1 MKTVFNDTAKVAHIW
16 AHQTQSTARYR
27 DNFRCDGAL
36 LFSYST
42 RVGHM
47 IRRPGRDKNH
57 IGERVAFLT
66 SENYSMTT
74 NRHMGDAWQATQHME
89 RYSIPDLDNL
99 SPSLAVLAPGFEAD
113 GGRST
118 RKAIRAYH
126 AATDDNGGRWRDGWQ
141 YVEAARAVE
150 KWIGDNVAAI
160 LASATAEPDSWRATG
175 TLREAAELIGAMA
188 GFTVREVTSIIDKAA
203 KADAKRKADA
213 EKREH
218 ARRLAEGKA
227 LVAMS
232 DSDFA
237 ATFPRDGT
245 RTGKDDYHA
254 KEGAEFA
261 KRLARLHKASK
272 AAGLTTRTAELW
284 RKVKLY
290 RAHLAGRD
298 ERIIAA
304 YRAEL
309 AADVRAWRNGGP
321 RPGLHRYSGRF
332 PAIARAIQL
341 SEAREYAERH
351 AAAYQAWLAG
361 GARPS
366 PHNYEADSAERAA
379 ILESIKAD
387 RLAFLAR
394 FAIWQRGEGERPAD
408 LARDA
413 IPYYGA
419 DDYAAINEARAAI
432 KADADREARE
442 AREAAERER
451 ERERF
456 AKAQEF
462 RRAWLAGERE
472 RGTSADGGR
481 LSDELGG
488 SLIRARDVERDAS
501 GAIVGGLLETSHG
514 ADVPLIHA
522 IKAFRFVKLVRERGE
537 TWRRNG
543 RTIRVGHYQIDAI
556 DAGGFTAG
564 CHRINWG
571 EIERLAREIERLARE
586 LGVLDAPADD
596 SAVIQSAHA

>member
-16 AHQTQSTARYR
+16 AHQTQPAARYR

-42 RVGHM
+42 RVGH
-47 IRRPGRDKNH
+47 IVRRPGRDKNH
-57 IGERVAFLT
+57 IGELVAFLT
-66 SENYSMTT
+66 AETYSVITS
-74 NRHMGDAWQATQHME
+74 RHMGDAWQATWHME
-89 RYSIPDLDNL
+89 RYALPDLDNL
-99 SPSLAVLAPGFEAD
+99 SPTLATLARNFDTD
-113 GGRST
+113 GGKGA
-118 RKAIRAYH
+118 RKAIRAYE
-126 AATDDNGGRWRDGWQ
+126 AAGDDNGGRWRDGWQ

-227 LVAMS
+227 LAAMS

-254 KEGAEFA
+254 KEGAAFA

-298 ERIIAA
+298 GRIIAA

-309 AADVRAWRNGGP
+309 AADVRAWRAGGN
-321 RPGLHRYSGRF
+321 RPDAYRYSRF
-332 PAIARAIQL
+332 PAIRGALERSQAA
-341 SEAREYAERH
+341 EFAERH
-351 AAAYQAWLAG
+351 AAAYQAWLDG
-361 GARPS
+361 GPRPS
-366 PHNYEADSAERAA
+366 FNSYPVDSAEREAIKAA
-379 ILESIKAD
+379 IGAD
-387 RLAFLAR
+387 RVAFLAR
-394 FAIWQRGEGERPAD
+394 FAMWQRGEGERPAD

-413 IPYYGA
+413 IPSYGA
-419 DDYAAINEARAAI
+419 DHYAAINEARAAI

-462 RRAWLAGERE
+462 RRQWLAGERE

-514 ADVPLIHA
+514 ADVPLPHA
-522 IKAFRFVKLVRERGE
+522 VKAFRFVKLIRERGE
-537 TWRRNG
+537 TWRKNG

-571 EIERLAREIERLARE
+571 EIERLARE

>member
-16 AHQTQSTARYR
+16 AHQTQPTARYR

-42 RVGHM
+42 RVGH
-47 IRRPGRDKNH
+47 IVRRPDNGNR

-66 SENYSMTT
+66 AETYSVTT
-74 NRHMGDAWQATQHME
+74 SRHMGDAWQATRHME
-89 RYSIPDLDNL
+89 RYALPDLDNL
-99 SPSLAVLAPGFEAD
+99 SPTLATLARNFDTD
-113 GGRST
+113 GGKGA

-227 LVAMS
+227 LAAMS

-254 KEGAEFA
+254 KEGAQFA

-298 ERIIAA
+298 ARIVAA

-309 AADVRAWRNGGP
+309 AADVRAWRAGGA
-321 RPGLHRYSGRF
+321 RPDAYKFARF
-332 PAIARAIQL
+332 PAIKRALEL
-341 SEAREYAERH
+341 SQAREFAERH
-351 AAAYQAWLAG
+351 AAAYAAWQAG
-361 GARPS
+361 EGPRPS
-366 PHNYEADSAERAA
+366 ASSYETDSAERAA
-379 ILESIKAD
+379 ILAAIAAD
-387 RLAFLAR
+387 RLAFLTR
-394 FAIWQRGEGERPAD
+394 FAMWQRGEGERPAM
-408 LARDA
+408 LASDA
-413 IPYYGA
+413 MPGYSSDAESEYRKTSDASALVRA
-419 DDYAAINEARAAI
+419 DVEREKRERAEA
-432 KADADREARE
+432 EA
-442 AREAAERER
+442 RER

-456 AKAQEF
+456 ERAAEF

-472 RGTSADGGR
+472 RGYSMDGGR
-481 LSDELGG
+481 LSDETGG
-488 SLIRARDVERDAS
+488 ALIRATGVERDAS

-514 ADVPLIHA
+514 ADVPLAHA
-522 IKAFRFVKLVRERGE
+522 VKAFRFVKLVRERGE

-571 EIERLAREIERLARE
+571 EIERLARE

>member
-42 RVGHM
+42 RVGH
-47 IRRPGRDKNH
+47 IVRRPGKGNQ

-66 SENYSMTT
+66 GETYSVTT
-74 NRHMGDAWQATQHME
+74 SRHMGDAWQATRGME
-89 RYSIPDLDNL
+89 RYALPDLDNL
-99 SPSLAVLAPGFEAD
+99 SPTLATLARNFDTD
-113 GGRST
+113 GGKGA

-141 YVEAARAVE
+141 YVEAARAVT

-160 LASATAEPDSWRATG
+160 LASGGPAEPDSWRATG

-188 GFTVREVTSIIDKAA
+188 GFTLREVTSIIDKAA

-218 ARRLAEGKA
+218 ARRLAEGRELA
-227 LVAMS
+227 AMS

-245 RTGKDDYHA
+245 RTGADDYHA
-254 KEGAEFA
+254 KEGAQFA

-298 ERIIAA
+298 ARIIAA

-309 AADVRAWRNGGP
+309 AADVRAWRAGGA
-321 RPGLHRYSGRF
+321 RPDAYKFARF
-332 PAIARAIQL
+332 PAIKAALERSQ
-341 SEAREYAERH
+341 AREFAERH
-351 AAAYQAWLAG
+351 AAAFAAWQMG
-361 GARPS
+361 DGPRPS
-366 PHNYEADSAERAA
+366 ASSYETDSAERAA
-379 ILESIKAD
+379 ILAAIATD
-387 RLAFLAR
+387 RAAFRVA
-394 FAIWQRGEGERPAD
+394 FDAWQAGDGPRPAAFASD
-408 LARDA
+408 VM
-413 IPYYGA
+413 PGYGT
-419 DDYAAINEARAAI
+419 DDYQYFSDAGRAIRA
-432 KADADREARE
+432 DVEREQRE

-456 AKAQEF
+456 ARAAEF

-472 RGTSADGGR
+472 RGYSADGGR
-481 LSDELGG
+481 LSDETGG
-488 SLIRARDVERDAS
+488 ALIRATGVERDAS

-514 ADVPLIHA
+514 ADVPLEHA
-522 IKAFRFVKLVRERGE
+522 VKAFRFVKLVRERGE
-537 TWRRNG
+537 TWRKNG

-571 EIERLAREIERLARE
+571 EIERLARE
-586 LGVLDAPADD
+586 LGVLDVPADD

>member
-16 AHQTQSTARYR
+16 AHQTQPTARYR

-42 RVGHM
+42 RVGH
-47 IRRPGRDKNH
+47 IVRRPGRDKNH
-57 IGERVAFLT
+57 IGELVAFLT
-66 SENYSMTT
+66 AETYSVTT
-74 NRHMGDAWQATQHME
+74 SRHMGDAWQATRHME
-89 RYSIPDLDNL
+89 RYAMPDLDNL
-99 SPSLAVLAPGFEAD
+99 SPTLATLARNFEID
-113 GGRST
+113 GGKGA

-141 YVEAARAVE
+141 YVEAARAVT

-188 GFTVREVTSIIDKAA
+188 GFTPGEVTSIIDKAA

-213 EKREH
+213 VKREH
-218 ARRLAEGKA
+218 AARLAEGRELA
-227 LVAMS
+227 AMS

-245 RTGKDDYHA
+245 RTGADDYHA
-254 KEGAEFA
+254 KEGAAFA

-298 ERIIAA
+298 ARIIAA

-309 AADVRAWRNGGP
+309 AADVRAWRAGGA
-321 RPGLHRYSGRF
+321 RPDAYKFNRF
-332 PAIARAIQL
+332 PAIKAALERSQ
-341 SEAREYAERH
+341 AREWAERH
-351 AAAYQAWLAG
+351 AAEFAAWQAG
-361 GARPS
+361 EGKRPS
-366 PHNYEADSAERAA
+366 ATSHEKDSPEFAA
-379 ILESIKAD
+379 IVASIAAD
-387 RLAFLAR
+387 RLAFLTR
-394 FAIWQRGEGERPAD
+394 FAMWQRGEGERPAI
-408 LARDA
+408 LASDA
-413 IPYYGA
+413 MPGYSSDA
-419 DDYAAINEARAAI
+419 ESDYRKISDAAAIVRADVEREKRERAEA
-432 KADADREARE
+432 EQ
-442 AREAAERER
+442 RER

-456 AKAQEF
+456 AKAAEF

-472 RGTSADGGR
+472 RGYSADGGR
-481 LSDELGG
+481 LSDETGG
-488 SLIRARDVERDAS
+488 ALIRATGVERDAS

-514 ADVPLIHA
+514 ADVPLAHA
-522 IKAFRFVKLVRERGE
+522 VKAFRFVKLVRERGE

-571 EIERLAREIERLARE
+571 EIERLARE

>member
-42 RVGHM
+42 RVGH
-47 IRRPGRDKNH
+47 IVRRPNPDKNR
-57 IGERVAFLT
+57 IGELVAFLT
-66 SENYSMTT
+66 GETYSVTT
-74 NRHMGDAWQATQHME
+74 SRHMGGAWQATRHME
-89 RYSIPDLDNL
+89 RYALPDLDNL
-99 SPSLAVLAPGFEAD
+99 SPTLATLARNFEID
-113 GGRST
+113 GGKGA

-141 YVEAARAVE
+141 YVEAARAVT

-160 LASATAEPDSWRATG
+160 LASAKAEPDSWRATG

-188 GFTVREVTSIIDKAA
+188 GFTPGEVTSIIDKAA
-203 KADAKRKADA
+203 KV
-213 EKREH
+213 EI
-218 ARRLAEGKA
+218 ARRLAEGRELA
-227 LVAMS
+227 AMS

-254 KEGAEFA
+254 KEGAAFA

-298 ERIIAA
+298 GRIIAA

-309 AADVRAWRNGGP
+309 AASVRAWRAGGA
-321 RPGLHRYSGRF
+321 RPDAYKFARF
-332 PAIARAIQL
+332 PAIKAALEL
-341 SEAREYAERH
+341 SQAREFAERH
-351 AAAYQAWLAG
+351 AAAYVAWQAG
-361 GARPS
+361 DGPRPS
-366 PHNYEADSAERAA
+366 ASSYETDSAERAA
-379 ILESIKAD
+379 ILAAIAAD
-387 RLAFLAR
+387 RLAFLTR
-394 FAIWQRGEGERPAD
+394 FAMWQRGEGERPAI
-408 LARDA
+408 LASDA
-413 IPYYGA
+413 TPGYSGDA
-419 DDYAAINEARAAI
+419 DSDYRKISDAAAIVRADMEREKRERAEA
-432 KADADREARE
+432 EQ
-442 AREAAERER
+442 RER

-456 AKAQEF
+456 AKAAEF
-462 RRAWLAGERE
+462 RRAWLAGER
-472 RGTSADGGR
+472 GYSADGGR
-481 LSDELGG
+481 LSDETGG
-488 SLIRARDVERDAS
+488 ALIRATGVERDAS
-501 GAIVGGLLETSHG
+501 GAIVGGTLETSHG
-514 ADVPLIHA
+514 ADVPLPHA
-522 IKAFRFVKLVRERGE
+522 VKAFRFVKLVRQRGE
-537 TWRRNG
+537 TWRKNG

-564 CHRINWG
+564 CHRINW
-571 EIERLAREIERLARE
+571 AEIERLARE